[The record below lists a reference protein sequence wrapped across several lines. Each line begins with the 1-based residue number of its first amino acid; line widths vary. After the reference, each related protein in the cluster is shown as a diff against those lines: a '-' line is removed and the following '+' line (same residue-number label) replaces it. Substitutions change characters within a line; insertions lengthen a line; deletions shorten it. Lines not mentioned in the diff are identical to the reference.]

1 MLAIPSVIGVRYSA
15 RNWSLSVRLNTENRG
30 AFIPDELF
38 LNDTDFLEI
47 YMAYAHI
54 QDDQKQEF
62 LPPELFIQKHRVTI
76 L

>member
-1 MLAIPSVIGVRYSA
+1 M
-15 RNWSLSVRLNTENRG
+15 RLNTENRG